1 MTGQD
6 DTAVWSTR
14 RIEPGPALLG
24 IGLAIGVL
32 LRGAL
37 VVGTDFPLRDGGLFV
52 TMAWDI
58 RDAGFAIP
66 QFTTFNT
73 GDIPFAYPPLGLYLL
88 ALIPG
93 DPITTERWLPLVWSI
108 LAIPAAYLLAREF
121 VEDHIAGL
129 TTLLFALMPVTWAIE
144 GGGVT
149 RGLAFVLLLCS
160 LWAARRTMRSP
171 SIANAAGAGILAGLA
186 GLSHPAVGPT
196 WLLSVVLFFA
206 IQPSRRALLYLL
218 GTMAVA
224 GAIVAPWLVLVV
236 SRHGAGVVVSAG
248 TSHGLSETLGRLLT
262 AGPSHI
268 GVLDL
273 VLPLALLGTAV
284 VLHRREWMLPLWLV
298 LLIAVPGGEGRY
310 AAIGWAMLAG
320 IGAMTVADALGET
333 GARRL
338 ASILAVSVMTIGAA
352 FAGYQSVDSISPE
365 IREAMAEAGEAAPPG
380 THFAV
385 FSDDAR
391 LATPLLD
398 WFPTLSGQISIGTF
412 MGLEWTTAE
421 RWHETVAIHHRI
433 QAGEVPPSATAIF
446 RVIGGSP
453 TWELLP

>member
-6 DTAVWSTR
+6 DTAVRSSR
-14 RIEPGPALLG
+14 RIELGPALLG
-24 IGLAIGVL
+24 IAVAIGLL

-37 VVGTDFPLRDGGLFV
+37 VIGTDFPLRDGGLFV
-52 TMAWDI
+52 TMARDL

-93 DPITTERWLPLVWSI
+93 DPVSTEQWLPIVWSV
-108 LAIPAAYLLAREF
+108 LAIPAAFLLAREF
-121 VEDHIAGL
+121 VADRIAGL
-129 TTLLFALMPVTWAIE
+129 SALLFALMPVTWAIE

-149 RGLAFVLLLCS
+149 RGLAFVLLLLS
-160 LWAARRTMRSP
+160 LWAVRRTMRSP
-171 SIANAAGAGILAGLA
+171 SIANAAGAGVLAGLA

-196 WLLSVVLFFA
+196 WLLSVMLFFA
-206 IQPSRRALLYLL
+206 IQPSRRALLHLL
-218 GTMAVA
+218 ATMAVA
-224 GAIVAPWLVLVV
+224 LAIVTPWLLLVVFRHGPEVLV
-236 SRHGAGVVVSAG
+236 AAG

-262 AGPSHI
+262 TGPSHI

-273 VLPLALLGTAV
+273 VLPLALLGSVV

-298 LLIAVPGGEGRY
+298 LLIAVPGGEGRF
-310 AAIGWAMLAG
+310 AAMAWAILAG

-338 ASILAVSVMTIGAA
+338 ASVVALSVMTIGAA
-352 FAGYQSVDSISPE
+352 LAGYQSFDRLSPE
-365 IREAMAEAGEAAPPG
+365 IRGAMADAGAAAPPG
-380 THFAV
+380 TRFAV
-385 FSDDAR
+385 FTDDAR

-421 RWHETVAIHHRI
+421 RWQETVAIHHRI
-433 QAGEVPPSATAIF
+433 QDGEIPEEATAVF
-446 RVIGGSP
+446 RVKDGVA
-453 TWELLP
+453 TWDPLP